1 VTRQDE
7 AHRQG
12 RFEQLYRETRR
23 DLLAYVWRRTPSPED
38 AADLLAETYLIAWRK
53 LDSLPRGGEARLW
66 LFGVARN
73 VLRRGATRQH
83 ALSAMVEQLAQEL
96 REQEATEPASQDV
109 LAPHVQAALR
119 ALPEPQREVLLL
131 TAWEGLTPREIAVA
145 TRTPVNLVRV
155 RLHRARAHVR
165 RALPDRPGSQAGRNH
180 SSERQT
186 PRVLDTS

>member
-23 DLLAYVWRRTPSPED
+23 DLLAYALRRTRSAED
-38 AADLLAETYLIAWRK
+38 AADVLAETYLITWRK
-53 LDSLPRGGEARLW
+53 LDSVPRGGEARLW

-73 VLRRGATRQH
+73 VLRQGATRQQ
-83 ALSAMVEQLAQEL
+83 ALSATVEGLAQEL
-96 REQEATEPASQDV
+96 REQESAKPVSQDA
-109 LAPHVQAALR
+109 LAPCVQAALR

-131 TAWEGLTPREIAVA
+131 TAWERLTPREIAVA

-155 RLHRARAHVR
+155 RLHRARAQVK
-165 RALPDRPGSQAGRNH
+165 RALSDRPGSQAARCH
-180 SSERQT
+180 RSEPQT
-186 PRVLDTS
+186 RRALDTS